1 MGHKR
6 SSSCSKFFE
15 FWFAS
20 PSTLG
25 RTINSKE
32 KGDLLSQVENA
43 ITIKS
48 TKNSMHRGWKQ
59 VNTKIAESRKP
70 MGKTSNRLN
79 SRGELPTCLNI
90 RETKKEKKN
99 IKLHFAY
106 EVSLY
111 EICYRKIKRRMQFDK
126 FHSQSY
132 VRIYVN
138 LCKF

>member
-25 RTINSKE
+25 RTINSKG

-48 TKNSMHRGWKQ
+48 TKNSTHRGWKQ

-79 SRGELPTCLNI
+79 SRGELPICLNI
-90 RETKKEKKN
+90 TKTKKEKK
-99 IKLHFAY
+99 KH
-106 EVSLY
+106 
-111 EICYRKIKRRMQFDK
+111 KIAFC
-126 FHSQSY
+126 
-132 VRIYVN
+132 I
-138 LCKF
+138 